1 MDIKRIIKGTLLT
14 AIATIASADASAES
28 VEAISKA
35 KNNDSAKDAADEL
48 ITKLGSNRIYKNVLK
63 VKPNGEL
70 IEVAGH
76 RSHMSHRSSNGG
88 SYTPSRSTRRTTRSS
103 HTSHSSSSYSGG
115 SVTRSTNTTK
125 TKTSAT
131 STSTKKSSTS
141 SVYGGSKTT
150 KVYSLGDRV
159 LKYNSSVTMTGD
171 DVAELIALLIKA
183 GYLTED
189 YKITWGTDDKAVY
202 TREVAEAVMKFQPD
216 HGLPATGIADKKT
229 IEKLKNAV
237 SQ

>member
-28 VEAISKA
+28 VETISKA

-48 ITKLGSNRIYKNVLK
+48 IAKFGSNRIYKNVLK

-70 IEVAGH
+70 VEVAGH

-88 SYTPSRSTRRTTRSS
+88 GYTPSRSTHRTTKSN

-115 SVTRSTNTTK
+115 SVTRSTSTTK
-125 TKTSAT
+125 TSGT
-131 STSTKKSSTS
+131 STSTKKSNTS
-141 SVYGGSKTT
+141 SFYGGSKST

-159 LKYNSSVTMTGD
+159 LKYNSSATMTGD